1 MNDEDT
7 KQIPIVIE
15 RGQEMVTGRRAA
27 NCFIDTYEEV
37 SSIQVPDERRR
48 EIYKE
53 IKEHQVQPNPDY
65 MNIPFNARFRSP
77 QPPPQGKCS
86 SRTKIGKS
94 DCYVQDTCV
103 GTIYEDLARCCRA
116 KN

>member
-37 SSIQVPDERRR
+37 SSIHVLDERKR
-48 EIYKE
+48 EIHNE
-53 IKEHQVQPNPDY
+53 IKKTP
-65 MNIPFNARFRSP
+65 
-77 QPPPQGKCS
+77 S
-86 SRTKIGKS
+86 S
-94 DCYVQDTCV
+94 
-103 GTIYEDLARCCRA
+103 A
-116 KN
+116 KPT